1 MLFLVLGLRLISLRK
16 AKTSENVEV
25 KKGTVSEELILSGD
39 VKADKY
45 TSLAFQLSGE
55 LAWVGVSEGQ
65 SVKSGQALAKLNTVN
80 LSADLQ
86 RVRSDLRD
94 AEATLARVYDEVK
107 NHSSDETLTQRETRT
122 GAEVAKDKAYDAVT
136 KAEENLRNATLFA
149 PFSGIVAYAA
159 HTSSG
164 VNIIFSEK
172 QFEIVD
178 SSTIYFEVTAEQT
191 EIIQLSEKQKV
202 NIILDSFPEEELQGE
217 IFYLGLTPKPDET
230 GTVYKVRINFLEK
243 PGNNKIRVGMTGEA
257 RIILS
262 QKENVLYI
270 PPKFLKSDTRGKYV
284 KLGSKN
290 HKVYVQTG
298 IEGEDKVEIIDKIKE
313 GDRVYD

>member
-202 NIILDSFPEEELQGE
+202 NIILDSFPGKSFKEKFSTSGLPQNPTKRVPFIKSGL
-217 IFYLGLTPKPDET
+217 IFW
-230 GTVYKVRINFLEK
+230 
-243 PGNNKIRVGMTGEA
+243 
-257 RIILS
+257 
-262 QKENVLYI
+262 
-270 PPKFLKSDTRGKYV
+270 KSPAITKY
-284 KLGSKN
+284 G
-290 HKVYVQTG
+290 
-298 IEGEDKVEIIDKIKE
+298 
-313 GDRVYD
+313 